1 MMNQTKQDLEL
12 LAGLLL
18 TMEYESL
25 EFIPNFQIRM
35 DTAKN
40 NSINIISSKC
50 SCIKCTYAINYITN
64 LNFNE
69 YE

>member
-1 MMNQTKQDLEL
+1 MTPETKENIEL

-18 TMEYESL
+18 TIEYEDL
-25 EFIPNFQIRM
+25 EFVPNFQIRM

-40 NSINIISSKC
+40 NAIKLISKKC
-50 SCIKCTYAINYITN
+50 VCNRCTHAINYITN

>member
-1 MMNQTKQDLEL
+1 MISKTKEELEL

-18 TMEYESL
+18 TVEYESL

-40 NSINIISSKC
+40 NSINIISSMC
-50 SCIKCTYAINYITN
+50 SCTRCTYAINYIAN
-64 LNFNE
+64 LKFDE

>member
-1 MMNQTKQDLEL
+1 MTNQSKEDLEL

-18 TMEYESL
+18 TMEYEDL

-50 SCIKCTYAINYITN
+50 KCIKCTYAINYITN